1 MAQFWVEINILLKPF
16 RSNQLLGALSR
27 CLERNQL
34 RRENAVLRH
43 ELHSSGDQTLLRSK
57 LLGNSPAI
65 KDVRELIARV
75 APLPSSVLFTGH
87 SGTGKEVAARSLHA
101 LSGRAKRLFVPV
113 NCGAI
118 PAELIESEL
127 FGHLKGSF
135 TNADSAREGLIMHA
149 QGGTLFLYEI
159 GDLPSPM
166 QSKLLRVLEDKR
178 IRPVGSER
186 EQPVDVRFVFATN
199 VDLVACVEAGTFRA
213 DLYYRINVMEIRMPE
228 LGERGEDVVELAKRF
243 MEELSAQLGLS
254 PVPIDERIKAH
265 LLRHRWPGNIR
276 ELRNMIERT
285 LIVGAFPKAFE
296 KTEQPR
302 QSRDKSLAEI
312 ERQHILSILRETGG
326 DREQAAKL
334 LGISRKTIDR
344 KCSIWDV

>member
-1 MAQFWVEINILLKPF
+1 MSQPDALKD
-16 RSNQLLGALSR
+16 SN
-27 CLERNQL
+27 
-34 RRENAVLRH
+34 
-43 ELHSSGDQTLLRSK
+43 D
-57 LLGNSPAI
+57 
-65 KDVRELIARV
+65 
-75 APLPSSVLFTGH
+75 
-87 SGTGKEVAARSLHA
+87 
-101 LSGRAKRLFVPV
+101 
-113 NCGAI
+113 
-118 PAELIESEL
+118 
-127 FGHLKGSF
+127 
-135 TNADSAREGLIMHA
+135 
-149 QGGTLFLYEI
+149 
-159 GDLPSPM
+159 
-166 QSKLLRVLEDKR
+166 
-178 IRPVGSER
+178 
-186 EQPVDVRFVFATN
+186 
-199 VDLVACVEAGTFRA
+199 
-213 DLYYRINVMEIRMPE
+213 
-228 LGERGEDVVELAKRF
+228 F